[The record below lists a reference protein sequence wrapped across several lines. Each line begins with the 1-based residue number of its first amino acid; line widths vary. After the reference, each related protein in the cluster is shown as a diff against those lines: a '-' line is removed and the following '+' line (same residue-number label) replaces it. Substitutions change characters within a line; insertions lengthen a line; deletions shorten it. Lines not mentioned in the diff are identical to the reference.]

1 MRNLVDIF
9 NPGTVIDVIIDTD
22 LYNEIDDYYAVAML
36 FGHQERFHIK
46 GVTVAPFFNHRAQS
60 VEDSIDKSSA
70 VLRQL
75 LELMG
80 EQAYDKVYRGGDS
93 FLPDEKIPVPSAAA
107 DYMVECSRG
116 YSEDNRLYIIA
127 IGAITT
133 VASAIL
139 TDPTIVNRIAV
150 VWLGGNAD
158 FVPENRE
165 FNLIQDVAAARVVMG
180 SDVPFMQVPCMG
192 VVSAFTTGYYE
203 LEHFIKDKN
212 ALCELLFE
220 RTAVVA
226 MEECEVPTWSRVLWD
241 VVAVAALLNDG
252 GRYMNIVEKKR
263 RLPAYGTGQYEPEL
277 DKKMLCVEK
286 VHRDYLMNDLFCV
299 LQKF

>member
-1 MRNLVDIF
+1 MYHIF
-9 NPGTVIDVIIDTD
+9 IPKEKTDVILDTD
-22 LYNEIDDYYAVAML
+22 LYNEVDDYYAMAML
-36 FGHQERFHIK
+36 FGHKERFNIK
-46 GVTVAPFFNHRAQS
+46 GVTVAPFFNKRVES
-60 VEDSIDKSSA
+60 VADSIEKSTED
-70 VLRQL
+70 VYKL
-75 LELMG
+75 LELMK
-80 EQAYDKVYRGGDS
+80 EESAVYPGGIS
-93 FLPDEKIPVPSAAA
+93 YLPNEHTPVPSKAA
-107 DYMVECSRG
+107 DFMIECSKA
-116 YSEDNRLYIIA
+116 YSENNRLYIIA

-139 TDPTIVNRIAV
+139 KDPAIVNRIAV

-158 FVPENRE
+158 FVPENKE

-203 LEHFIKDKN
+203 LEHFIKGKN
-212 ALCELLFE
+212 ALCDLLFE

-241 VVAVAALLNDG
+241 VVAVATLLNDG
-252 GRYMNIVEKKR
+252 GKFMNIIEKNRK
-263 RLPAYGTGQYEPEL
+263 LPAYGTGIYEEEL

-286 VHRDYLMNDLFCV
+286 VHRDELLYDLFCT
-299 LQKF
+299 LQKY